1 MKNYILRG
9 LTVILLFCLTA
20 CNQSTPPPTTELPTN
35 TPVSATVSTSTEIAP
50 LLTDIPYVEELSLL
64 YNMDDAGNEY
74 IYRVPFVNLPGETAA
89 AVNADLQVQL
99 SYASLEAGEIP
110 YSAVDYRWS
119 LHADVLSLLIEA
131 QKFDAAP
138 SYWIYTLNV
147 SDCEEASIR
156 EIVSTAGFS
165 MEDYQAAL
173 QQAVE
178 QAGLSFS
185 EDERNAAMP
194 FFDENGCLCALLA
207 PSNQGPVLLSLT

>member
-20 CNQSTPPPTTELPTN
+20 CNQSTPPPTTEPST
-35 TPVSATVSTSTEIAP
+35 TTTVSTSTETAP

-74 IYRVPFVNLPGETAA
+74 IYRVPFVNLPGEAA
-89 AVNADLQVQL
+89 EAVNADLQRQL
-99 SYASLEAGEIP
+99 SYAAMEAGEIP

-138 SYWIYTLNV
+138 SYWVYTLNV
-147 SDCEEASIR
+147 TDCEECSVR
-156 EIVSTAGFS
+156 EIAAAAGFS

-173 QQAVE
+173 QQAAE
-178 QAGLSFS
+178 QAGLSCT
-185 EDERNAAMP
+185 EDERNAAKP
-194 FFDENGCLCALLA
+194 FLDENGLLCALLA
-207 PSNQGPVLLSLT
+207 PSNQGPVLLYLT